1 LSHQGDD
8 RRDLL
13 ERLFVEVVSQMH
25 DPIANAWRPLC
36 FPSTRLVAPNHVLG
50 PHDLIGRPF
59 LQHAVLM
66 DAASW
71 ARRSAHDRF
80 VAWTSMPV
88 IFETSR
94 LAAHSR
100 RVLTPVVR

>member
-1 LSHQGDD
+1 VGA
-8 RRDLL
+8 
-13 ERLFVEVVSQMH
+13 E
-25 DPIANAWRPLC
+25 
-36 FPSTRLVAPNHVLG
+36 THVLG

-66 DAASW
+66 DA
-71 ARRSAHDRF
+71 RLVGEGVLPHDRF
-80 VAWTSMPV
+80 VRWTSMPV

-100 RVLTPVVR
+100 RC